1 MLVLLMAT
9 LMLIATLAVAPNIL
23 NQGRREREEEMV
35 WRGNQYKRGI
45 KMYYRKTGKFPT
57 SLEDLIKPKIGNI
70 RFMRQ
75 AYKDP
80 MNSKDG
86 EWRLIY
92 VGPAGQL
99 IGSLKPQRALQLT
112 GLGGFQNI
120 AAPNIGTPNMPGGQQ
135 PFGQS
140 LGQPFGQSG
149 QTLGNPAGNALGGMQ
164 NSQSQF
170 GAVSA
175 DTTVPG
181 GLGSGDAPD
190 SDSAANEAL
199 LNSDPPKIMGG
210 NIIGV
215 GSKINHKSLKVYEKA
230 KNYRQFEFIWDPSK
244 DVMPLAAHLP
254 RGPRRSASNR
264 NQRHSA
270 SQANPPPLRT
280 AKPGTDAPRKQLPEP
295 PHRTLNPGFAGVL
308 RAWCPGFRL
317 IAVRGIIRASFS
329 LFDLRKAYVF
339 RIGPS
344 VSDGFVVGGNLAV
357 AFDGLQAGVVG
368 GQG

>member
-1 MLVLLMAT
+1 MNCAFKKRRRPELKRNRQRQGGYAIMLVLLMAT
-9 LMLIATLAVAPNIL
+9 LMLIATMAVAPNIL

-35 WRGNQYKRGI
+35 WRGKQYKRGI

-80 MNSKDG
+80 MNAKDG

-99 IGSLKPQRALQLT
+99 IGSLKSQRALQLT
-112 GLGGFQNI
+112 GLGGFQNM

-140 LGQPFGQSG
+140 LGQPFGQGS
-149 QTLGNPAGNALGGMQ
+149 QMLGNPAGNTAGGMQ
-164 NSQSQF
+164 NPQSQL

-175 DTTVPG
+175 DTTGPG

-215 GSKINHKSLKVYEKA
+215 GSKINQKSLQVYEKA

-244 DVMPLAAHLP
+244 DVMTFGSTPPAGSTPLGQQPQQAP
-254 RGPRRSASNR
+254 FGQQGTTPPSAP
-264 NQRHSA
+264 
-270 SQANPPPLRT
+270 ANPDPMPPET
-280 AKPGTDAPRKQLPEP
+280 TPEP
-295 PHRTLNPGFAGVL
+295 PQEP
-308 RAWCPGFRL
+308 
-317 IAVRGIIRASFS
+317 
-329 LFDLRKAYVF
+329 
-339 RIGPS
+339 
-344 VSDGFVVGGNLAV
+344 
-357 AFDGLQAGVVG
+357 
-368 GQG
+368 

>member
-9 LMLIATLAVAPNIL
+9 LMLIATMAVAPNIL
-23 NQGRREREEEMV
+23 NQGRREREQEMV
-35 WRGNQYKRGI
+35 WRGKQYIRGI

-57 SLEDLIKPKIGNI
+57 SLEDLTKPKIGKI

-80 MNSKDG
+80 MNAKDG

-120 AAPNIGTPNMPGGQQ
+120 AAPNIGAPNLPGGQQ

-140 LGQPFGQSG
+140 LGQPLGQSNQMMG
-149 QTLGNPAGNALGGMQ
+149 GSAGNTLGGVQ
-164 NSQSQF
+164 NSPSQF

-175 DTTVPG
+175 DTTEPG
-181 GLGSGDAPD
+181 GFGSADSPD
-190 SDSAANEAL
+190 TDAANEAL

-210 NIIGV
+210 NIIGI
-215 GSKINHKSLKVYEKA
+215 GSKINQRSLMVYDKA

-244 DVMPLAAHLP
+244 DVTTFGSTPPAGSTPLGQQPQQGPFGQQGSTSPNAPTNPNPMP
-254 RGPRRSASNR
+254 
-264 NQRHSA
+264 
-270 SQANPPPLRT
+270 
-280 AKPGTDAPRKQLPEP
+280 PETTP
-295 PHRTLNPGFAGVL
+295 DQPQEP
-308 RAWCPGFRL
+308 
-317 IAVRGIIRASFS
+317 
-329 LFDLRKAYVF
+329 
-339 RIGPS
+339 
-344 VSDGFVVGGNLAV
+344 
-357 AFDGLQAGVVG
+357 
-368 GQG
+368 

>member
-149 QTLGNPAGNALGGMQ
+149 QTLGNPAGNTLGGMQ

-190 SDSAANEAL
+190 TDSAANEAL

-244 DVMPLAAHLP
+244 DVMTVGSTPPAGSTPLGQQP
-254 RGPRRSASNR
+254 QPASFG
-264 NQRHSA
+264 Q
-270 SQANPPPLRT
+270 QATPPPS
-280 AKPGTDAPRKQLPEP
+280 APPTPEPLPPETTPEP
-295 PHRTLNPGFAGVL
+295 PQEP
-308 RAWCPGFRL
+308 
-317 IAVRGIIRASFS
+317 
-329 LFDLRKAYVF
+329 
-339 RIGPS
+339 
-344 VSDGFVVGGNLAV
+344 
-357 AFDGLQAGVVG
+357 
-368 GQG
+368 